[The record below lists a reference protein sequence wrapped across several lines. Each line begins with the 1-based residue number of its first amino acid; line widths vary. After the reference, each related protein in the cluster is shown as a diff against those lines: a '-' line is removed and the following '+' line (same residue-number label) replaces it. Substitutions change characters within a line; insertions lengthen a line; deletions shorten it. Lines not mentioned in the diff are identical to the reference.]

1 MRAKHSTKGR
11 VPMPDAV
18 LVSDFDGTMT
28 AADFYKLV
36 AERLLP
42 PGALAPWEAYRAG
55 RITHFAALQT
65 IFGSIR
71 APQEQLLDAVRGMR
85 PDQNLAVSVAKLRA
99 AGWEVVV
106 ASAGCDWYI
115 RRLLA
120 GIGLTV
126 ELHANP
132 GVYRPDGALLMEA
145 PTDSPFYCP
154 EFGIDKAAVVRF
166 HLGRG
171 LPVAFAGDGFADL
184 SASLL
189 VHAELRFA
197 RADLAKALR
206 EQGKPFR
213 PFAVWSDIAR
223 TLLFE
228 ARQS

>member
-1 MRAKHSTKGR
+1 MS
-11 VPMPDAV
+11 DAV

-28 AADFYKLV
+28 TAEFYKLV

-42 PGALAPWEAYRAG
+42 PGALAPWEDYRAG
-55 RITHFAALQT
+55 RITHFAALKT
-65 IFGSIR
+65 IFGRIR
-71 APQEQLLDAVRGMR
+71 APQDQVLDIVRDMR
-85 PDQNLAVSVAKLRA
+85 PDPNLAASVAKLRA

-106 ASAGCDWYI
+106 ASAGCEWYI
-115 RRLLA
+115 RHILA

-132 GVYRPDGALLMEA
+132 GVYRPGGPLVMDAA
-145 PTDSPFYCP
+145 TDSPFYCP
-154 EFGIDKAAVVRF
+154 ELGVDKAAIVRF

-184 SASLL
+184 PASLL

-223 TLLFE
+223 TLLYE